1 MLDRVN
7 QSSCV
12 CLLIFGTAETEMTP
26 AGPGRGGGRQLHV
39 ARHHITVLNDSAG
52 QTFDP
57 DAC

>member
-12 CLLIFGTAETEMTP
+12 RLLIFGTAETEMTP
-26 AGPGRGGGRQLHV
+26 AGPGRGRDRQLRV
-39 ARHHITVLNDSAG
+39 SRHHITVMNNSVG
-52 QTFDP
+52 RTFDP